1 MAHFEKLSQL
11 KDLRGKTAHNG
22 WQPVYDVSVKTDIA
36 IHHSLTKEGDSYSF
50 ANYHVHTNGW
60 HEIAYAFVILK
71 DGTIEWNHDLG
82 VLSYHVG
89 NSNKFA
95 VGICLVGDFRSE
107 KPTEAQKR
115 SLKQLVDCLKKD
127 MPNYKRTRGH
137 NEFPGYSWKACPE
150 FDYRAVCSGEKEF
163 ASVPASGAST
173 HTIQQGDT
181 FWSIANENEGLSVD
195 DLKKLNPSVDPSKLK
210 IGEKI
215 KIKETASKP
224 APKPASNGD
233 MKTTSIVTYL
243 KSIGVDSSFNYRA
256 KLAAKYGISR
266 YKGTAPQNIS
276 LLSKMRGGSKS
287 AAPKTATPK
296 KSSSPVKGKIKI
308 IGVNSAAIVM
318 DKPDRNSSKNIG
330 TIKKNATVNISGSVK
345 GKNNPRGYWE
355 VIYDGKRGYVS
366 GQFGR
371 KV

>member
-1 MAHFEKLSQL
+1 MAHFEKLSEL

-50 ANYHVHTNGW
+50 AKYHVHTNGW
-60 HEIAYAFVILK
+60 HEIAYHFVILK

-115 SLKQLVDCLKKD
+115 ALKRLVDCLKKD

-137 NEFPGYSWKACPE
+137 NEFPGYAWKQCPE

-163 ASVPASGAST
+163 ASVPASNATT

-181 FWSIANENEGLSVD
+181 FWSIANDTKGLSVD
-195 DLKKLNPSVDPSKLK
+195 DLKKLNPSVDPKNLKVGQKLK
-210 IGEKI
+210 IKKTE
-215 KIKETASKP
+215 SKP
-224 APKPASNGD
+224 SKSKGD
-233 MKTTSIVTYL
+233 MKTTSIITYL
-243 KSIGVDSSFNYRA
+243 KSIGENSSFSNRG
-256 KLAAKYGISR
+256 KLAAKYGIKG
-266 YKGTAPQNIS
+266 YKGSASQNTA
-276 LLSKMRGGSKS
+276 LLKKLRSGSKPAS
-287 AAPKTATPK
+287 K
-296 KSSSPVKGKIKI
+296 KVTLPNVVLKRGSKGYNVKKVQEALNKLNFK
-308 IGVNSAAIVM
+308 V
-318 DKPDRNSSKNIG
+318 
-330 TIKKNATVNISGSVK
+330 GSVDGIYGVK
-345 GKNNPRGYWE
+345 TEDAVRRFQSVYLPYEIDGIYGKNTRSA
-355 VIYDGKRGYVS
+355 ILK
-366 GQFGR
+366 
-371 KV
+371 KL